1 MSSIAITPAE
11 VIGTLNDVE
20 SKYAP
25 SQLFLAGNRDLL
37 LRAGR
42 RVSVIGS
49 RKASSRGLRRA
60 RVIARSLVE
69 HGIVVVSGLAAGVDR
84 AAHEAALASGGQ
96 TMAVI
101 GTPLD
106 RCYPNENSELQ
117 RRIAREQLLIS
128 QFPAG
133 HPVAP
138 KNVPLR
144 NRTMALLTDATV
156 IVEAGQNSGARLQ
169 GWEALRLGR
178 LLFVLESVATDPT
191 LSWPKDLIRHGAQI
205 LSRENLEIAWENL
218 PAFTAPS
225 TIALEA

>member
-1 MSSIAITPAE
+1 MASIAITPAE
-11 VIGTLNDVE
+11 VIGALNDVE
-20 SKYAP
+20 LKYAP

-37 LRAGR
+37 RGGR

-49 RKASSRGLRRA
+49 RKASSQGLRRA

-84 AAHEAALASGGQ
+84 AAHEAAIASGGQ
-96 TMAVI
+96 TIAVI

-133 HPVAP
+133 YAVAP
-138 KNVPLR
+138 KNFPMR

-156 IVEAGQNSGARLQ
+156 IVEATEKSGALLQ
-169 GWEALRLGR
+169 GWETLRLGR
-178 LLFVLESVATDPT
+178 LLFVLESAATDPT
-191 LSWPKDLIRHGAQI
+191 LTWPKDLIQYGAQV
-205 LSRENLEIAWENL
+205 LSRENLDIAWENL
-218 PAFTAPS
+218 PAFTAAT
-225 TIALEA
+225 TIAMEA